1 MYKVSNNQSHI
12 EFFLIFL
19 FLRTNLVRCQVS
31 KLSSSY
37 KEKHILV
44 NEKTPLELELELK
57 LSQIELGKLN
67 GELTNLKVI
76 KQKLQIDSTIENLN
90 KNEIIEDKA
99 NNLLKKSN
107 KKILKLTQRVDQSYL
122 FK

>member
-1 MYKVSNNQSHI
+1 LYKVSNNQSHI